1 MQFSAIEHRSTDN
14 FCYPLNENE
23 LMIGIKTGSDIQR
36 VFIIYGD
43 PFDGSVTSDGWAWE
57 GKRLEIT
64 RKKDLPYHTWWQVTV
79 SLPYGRC
86 KYCFELHGQDEGD
99 VRYCLENGFYTAD
112 ELVTLRRITGNFP
125 GFEFPWLDGAEC
137 VRVPDWVPHTVWYQ
151 IFPDR
156 FCRDTASQKPN
167 ALPWPA
173 AEDAVTNNE
182 HYGGTLRG
190 ITEKLGYLADL
201 NITGL
206 YLNPVNASPSVHKY
220 DTSDYLNIDPAFGS
234 ADDLHTLVKEAHAR
248 GIKVMLDGVF
258 NHCGWDFAL
267 WQDVVRNGKASPYF
281 DWFIV
286 QEWPFETVAE
296 PECEIAEEPEAG
308 EKNGAVK
315 PSVSAAG
322 RSRPSGT
329 NGKSGRYSVFAYVDT
344 IPKLNTNN
352 PAVVDYLLN
361 VCETWVRSYDIDG
374 LRLDVANE
382 LSHTFCRQLYRR
394 MRSLKKDFYLLGEIW
409 RSALPW
415 LRGGELDSVMNYP
428 LALCFWKFF
437 YDKTLPALTLE
448 QDINAVFTAY
458 PEPVTVGLF
467 NLLDSHDTP
476 RLFTRNGGDV
486 SAVWQQ
492 YALLLSLPGS
502 PCIYYGSEV
511 LLAGGNDPDC
521 RRCMPWQAIE
531 AGEYAEPMSMMRQ
544 LIALR
549 HTHPAMTASGYSYLH
564 DVPLAESEPNRIIHL
579 QKYTETVEPA
589 ETTETVE
596 TAEVPITRSIDLILN
611 CGTAPVS
618 IAQIIDEKARVYLSL
633 RCRDKTVQP
642 GGFIFFE
649 HLINR

>member
-23 LMIGIKTGSDIQR
+23 LMISLKTGSDIRR
-36 VFIIYGD
+36 VFIVYGD
-43 PFDGSVTSDGWAWE
+43 PFDGSVTPDGWAWE
-57 GKRLEIT
+57 GKRQEIT

-79 SLPYGRC
+79 MLLYGRC

-137 VRVPDWVPHTVWYQ
+137 VRVPDWVPRTVWYQ

-156 FCRDTASQKPN
+156 FCRDTSSQKPN
-167 ALPWPA
+167 ALSWPA

-206 YLNPVNASPSVHKY
+206 YLNPVNVSPSVHKY

-234 ADDLHTLVKEAHAR
+234 ADDLHTLVKEAHVR

-286 QEWPFETVAE
+286 QKWPFETVAE
-296 PECEIAEEPEAG
+296 PECE
-308 EKNGAVK
+308 
-315 PSVSAAG
+315 AAAS

-344 IPKLNTNN
+344 MPKLNTNN

-437 YDKTLPALTLE
+437 YDKTLPALTFE
-448 QDINAVFTAY
+448 REINAVFTAY

-511 LLAGGNDPDC
+511 LLAGENDPDC

-579 QKYTETVEPA
+579 QKYAEMVEPA

-596 TAEVPITRSIDLILN
+596 TVGVSITRSIDLILN

-618 IAQIIDEKARVYLSL
+618 IAQIIDEKTQVFVSL
-633 RCRDKTVQP
+633 RCRKKTVQP

>member
-23 LMIGIKTGSDIQR
+23 LMISLKTGSDIRR
-36 VFIIYGD
+36 VFIVYGD
-43 PFDGSVTSDGWAWE
+43 PFDGSVTPDGWAWE
-57 GKRLEIT
+57 GKRQEIT

-79 SLPYGRC
+79 MLLYGRC

-206 YLNPVNASPSVHKY
+206 YLNPVNVSPSVHKY

-296 PECEIAEEPEAG
+296 PECE
-308 EKNGAVK
+308 N
-315 PSVSAAG
+315 AAS

-344 IPKLNTNN
+344 MPKLNTNN

-437 YDKTLPALTLE
+437 CDKTLSALTFE
-448 QDINAVFTAY
+448 REINAVFTAY

-476 RLFTRNGGDV
+476 RLFTRNDGDV

-596 TAEVPITRSIDLILN
+596 TAGVSSTRSIDLILN

>member
-23 LMIGIKTGSDIQR
+23 LMIGLKTGSDIRR
-36 VFIIYGD
+36 VFIVYGD
-43 PFDGSVTSDGWAWE
+43 PFDGSVTPEGWAWE
-57 GKRLEIT
+57 GKRQEIT

-79 SLPYGRC
+79 TLPYGRC

-206 YLNPVNASPSVHKY
+206 YLNPINVSPSVHKY
-220 DTSDYLNIDPAFGS
+220 DTSDYLNIDPAFGT
-234 ADDLHTLVKEAHAR
+234 AEDLCMLVKEAHAR

-286 QEWPFETVAE
+286 QEWPFETAVE
-296 PECEIAEEPEAG
+296 PECE
-308 EKNGAVK
+308 N
-315 PSVSAAG
+315 AAS

-344 IPKLNTNN
+344 MPKLNTNN

-382 LSHTFCRQLYRR
+382 LSHIFCRQLYRR

-564 DVPLAESEPNRIIHL
+564 DVPLTESEPNRIIHL
-579 QKYTETVEPA
+579 QKYAEMVEPA

-596 TAEVPITRSIDLILN
+596 SAEMPITRSIDLILN

>member
-23 LMIGIKTGSDIQR
+23 LMISLKTGSDIRR
-36 VFIIYGD
+36 VFIVYGD
-43 PFDGSVTSDGWAWE
+43 PFDGSVTPDGWAWE
-57 GKRLEIT
+57 GKRQEIT

-79 SLPYGRC
+79 MLLYGRC

-206 YLNPVNASPSVHKY
+206 YLNPVNVSPSVHKY

-296 PECEIAEEPEAG
+296 PECE
-308 EKNGAVK
+308 N
-315 PSVSAAG
+315 AAS

-344 IPKLNTNN
+344 MPKLNTNN

-437 YDKTLPALTLE
+437 CDKTLSALTFE
-448 QDINAVFTAY
+448 REINAVFTAY

-476 RLFTRNGGDV
+476 RLFTRNDGDV

-633 RCRDKTVQP
+633 RCREKTIQP

>member
-137 VRVPDWVPHTVWYQ
+137 VRVPDWVPRTVWYQ

-286 QEWPFETVAE
+286 QEWPFETAVE
-296 PECEIAEEPEAG
+296 PERE
-308 EKNGAVK
+308 N
-315 PSVSAAG
+315 AAS

-344 IPKLNTNN
+344 MPKLNTNN

-437 YDKTLPALTLE
+437 CDKTLSALTFE
-448 QDINAVFTAY
+448 REINAVFTAY

-476 RLFTRNGGDV
+476 RLFTRNDGDV

-633 RCRDKTVQP
+633 RCREKTIQP

>member
-23 LMIGIKTGSDIQR
+23 LMIGIKTGSDIRR
-36 VFIIYGD
+36 VFIVYGD
-43 PFDGSVTSDGWAWE
+43 PFDGSVTPDGWAWE
-57 GKRLEIT
+57 GKRQEIT

-79 SLPYGRC
+79 TLPYGRC

-137 VRVPDWVPHTVWYQ
+137 VRVPDWVPRTVWYQ

-286 QEWPFETVAE
+286 KEWPFETVAE
-296 PECEIAEEPEAG
+296 PECE
-308 EKNGAVK
+308 
-315 PSVSAAG
+315 AAAS
-322 RSRPSGT
+322 RNRPSGT
-329 NGKSGRYSVFAYVDT
+329 NGESGRYSVFAYVDT
-344 IPKLNTNN
+344 MPKLNTNN

-437 YDKTLPALTLE
+437 YDKTLPAHFLE
-448 QDINAVFTAY
+448 RDINAVFTAY

-476 RLFTRNGGDV
+476 RLFTRNDGDV

-596 TAEVPITRSIDLILN
+596 TAGVSSTRSIDLILN

-618 IAQIIDEKARVYLSL
+618 IVQIIDEKARVYLSL

-649 HLINR
+649 HG

>member
-23 LMIGIKTGSDIQR
+23 LMIGIKTGSDIRR
-36 VFIIYGD
+36 VFIVYGD
-43 PFDGSVTSDGWAWE
+43 PFDGSVTPDGWAWE
-57 GKRLEIT
+57 GKRQEIT

-79 SLPYGRC
+79 TLPYGRC

-112 ELVTLRRITGNFP
+112 ELAALRRVTGNFP

-137 VRVPDWVPHTVWYQ
+137 VRVPDWVPRTVWYQ

-286 QEWPFETVAE
+286 QEWPFETAVE
-296 PECEIAEEPEAG
+296 PECENTA
-308 EKNGAVK
+308 
-315 PSVSAAG
+315 S

-344 IPKLNTNN
+344 MPKLNTNN
-352 PAVVDYLLN
+352 PAVADYLLN

-382 LSHTFCRQLYRR
+382 LSHIFCRQLYRR

-476 RLFTRNGGDV
+476 RLFTRNDGDV

-596 TAEVPITRSIDLILN
+596 TAGVSSTRSIDLILN

-649 HLINR
+649 HG

>member
-23 LMIGIKTGSDIQR
+23 LMIGIKTGSDIRR
-36 VFIIYGD
+36 VFIVYGD
-43 PFDGSVTSDGWAWE
+43 PFDGSVTPDGWAWE
-57 GKRLEIT
+57 GKRQEIT

-79 SLPYGRC
+79 TLPYGRC

-137 VRVPDWVPHTVWYQ
+137 VRVPDWVPRTVWYQ

-286 QEWPFETVAE
+286 KEWPFETVAE
-296 PECEIAEEPEAG
+296 PECE
-308 EKNGAVK
+308 
-315 PSVSAAG
+315 AAAS
-322 RSRPSGT
+322 RNRPSGT
-329 NGKSGRYSVFAYVDT
+329 NGKSGRYSTFAYVDVM
-344 IPKLNTNN
+344 PKLNTNN
-352 PAVVDYLLN
+352 PTVVDYLLN

-374 LRLDVANE
+374 IRLDVANE

-437 YDKTLPALTLE
+437 CDKTLPALTLE
-448 QDINAVFTAY
+448 REINAVFTAY

-476 RLFTRNGGDV
+476 RLFTRNDSDV

-579 QKYTETVEPA
+579 QKYAEMVEPA

-618 IAQIIDEKARVYLSL
+618 IAQIIDEKTQVFISL

-649 HLINR
+649 HG

>member
-23 LMIGIKTGSDIQR
+23 LMISLKTGSDIRR
-36 VFIIYGD
+36 VFIVYGD
-43 PFDGSVTSDGWAWE
+43 PFDGSVTPDGWAWE
-57 GKRLEIT
+57 GKRQEIT

-79 SLPYGRC
+79 TLPYGRC

-296 PECEIAEEPEAG
+296 PECE
-308 EKNGAVK
+308 
-315 PSVSAAG
+315 AAAS

-329 NGKSGRYSVFAYVDT
+329 NGKSGRYSTFAYVDT
-344 IPKLNTNN
+344 MPKLNTNN

-437 YDKTLPALTLE
+437 CDKTLPALTLE
-448 QDINAVFTAY
+448 REINAVFTAY

-476 RLFTRNGGDV
+476 RLFTRNDGDV

-531 AGEYAEPMSMMRQ
+531 AGEYAEPVSMMRQ

-618 IAQIIDEKARVYLSL
+618 IAQIIDEKTQVFVSL
-633 RCRDKTVQP
+633 RCRAKTVQP

>member
-23 LMIGIKTGSDIQR
+23 LMIGIKTGSDIRR
-36 VFIIYGD
+36 VFIVYGD
-43 PFDGSVTSDGWAWE
+43 PFDGSVTPDGWAWE

-206 YLNPVNASPSVHKY
+206 YLNPINVSPSVHKY
-220 DTSDYLNIDPAFGS
+220 DTSDYLNIDPAFGT
-234 ADDLHTLVKEAHAR
+234 AEDLCMLVKEAHAR

-286 QEWPFETVAE
+286 KEWPFETVAE
-296 PECEIAEEPEAG
+296 PESETA
-308 EKNGAVK
+308 
-315 PSVSAAG
+315 S
-322 RSRPSGT
+322 SRNFPSGT
-329 NGKSGRYSVFAYVDT
+329 NGKNGRYSTFAYVDVM
-344 IPKLNTNN
+344 PKLNTNN

-409 RSALPW
+409 RSALSW

-437 YDKTLPALTLE
+437 CDKTLPALTLE
-448 QDINAVFTAY
+448 REINAVFTAY

-467 NLLDSHDTP
+467 NLLDSHDTL

-531 AGEYAEPMSMMRQ
+531 AGEYTEPVSMMRQ

-564 DVPLAESEPNRIIHL
+564 DVPLTESEPNRIIHL
-579 QKYTETVEPA
+579 QKYAEMVEPA

-596 TAEVPITRSIDLILN
+596 TEEVLITRSIDLILN

-618 IAQIIDEKARVYLSL
+618 IAQIIDERTQVFVSL

>member
-23 LMIGIKTGSDIQR
+23 LMIGIKTGSDIRR

-43 PFDGSVTSDGWAWE
+43 PFDGSVTPDGWAWE
-57 GKRLEIT
+57 GKRQEIT

-151 IFPDR
+151 VFPDR

-286 QEWPFETVAE
+286 QEWPFETAVE
-296 PECEIAEEPEAG
+296 PERE
-308 EKNGAVK
+308 N
-315 PSVSAAG
+315 AAS

-344 IPKLNTNN
+344 MPKLNTNN

-476 RLFTRNGGDV
+476 RLFTRNGGDAF
-486 SAVWQQ
+486 AVWQQ

-511 LLAGGNDPDC
+511 LLAGGHDPDC

-596 TAEVPITRSIDLILN
+596 TAGVSSTRSIDLILN

>member
-1 MQFSAIEHRSTDN
+1 
-14 FCYPLNENE
+14 
-23 LMIGIKTGSDIQR
+23 MIGIKTGSDIRR
-36 VFIIYGD
+36 VFIVYGD
-43 PFDGSVTSDGWAWE
+43 PFDGSVTPDGWAWE
-57 GKRLEIT
+57 GKRQEIT
-64 RKKDLPYHTWWQVTV
+64 RKKDLPYHTWWQATV
-79 SLPYGRC
+79 MLPYGRC

-137 VRVPDWVPHTVWYQ
+137 VRVPDWVPRTVWYQ

-156 FCRDTASQKPN
+156 FCRDTSSQKPN
-167 ALPWPA
+167 DLPWPA
-173 AEDAVTNNE
+173 AKDVVTNNE

-267 WQDVVRNGKASPYF
+267 WQDVVRNGKVSPYF

-286 QEWPFETVAE
+286 QEWPFETVVE
-296 PECEIAEEPEAG
+296 PECE
-308 EKNGAVK
+308 AVA
-315 PSVSAAG
+315 S

-329 NGKSGRYSVFAYVDT
+329 NGKSGKYSTFAYVDT
-344 IPKLNTNN
+344 MPKLNTNN

-448 QDINAVFTAY
+448 REINAVFTAY

-476 RLFTRNGGDV
+476 RLFTRNGGDAF
-486 SAVWQQ
+486 AVWQQ

-579 QKYTETVEPA
+579 QKYAETVEPA

>member
-1 MQFSAIEHRSTDN
+1 
-14 FCYPLNENE
+14 
-23 LMIGIKTGSDIQR
+23 MISLKTGSDIRR
-36 VFIIYGD
+36 VFIVYGD
-43 PFDGSVTSDGWAWE
+43 PFDGSVTPDGWAWE
-57 GKRLEIT
+57 GKRQEIT

-79 SLPYGRC
+79 MLLYGRC

-137 VRVPDWVPHTVWYQ
+137 VRVPDWVPRTVWYQ

-156 FCRDTASQKPN
+156 FCRDTSSQKPN
-167 ALPWPA
+167 ALSWPA

-206 YLNPVNASPSVHKY
+206 YLNPVNVSPSVHKY

-234 ADDLHTLVKEAHAR
+234 ADDLHTLVKEAHVR

-286 QEWPFETVAE
+286 QKWPFETVAE
-296 PECEIAEEPEAG
+296 PECE
-308 EKNGAVK
+308 
-315 PSVSAAG
+315 AAAS

-344 IPKLNTNN
+344 MPKLNTNN

-437 YDKTLPALTLE
+437 YDKTLPALTFE
-448 QDINAVFTAY
+448 REINAVFTAY

-511 LLAGGNDPDC
+511 LLAGENDPDC

-579 QKYTETVEPA
+579 QKYAEMVEPA

-596 TAEVPITRSIDLILN
+596 TVGVSITRSIDLILN

-618 IAQIIDEKARVYLSL
+618 IAQIIDEKTQVFVSL
-633 RCRDKTVQP
+633 RYRDKTVQP

>member
-23 LMIGIKTGSDIQR
+23 LMIGLKTGSDIRR
-36 VFIIYGD
+36 VFIVYGD
-43 PFDGSVTSDGWAWE
+43 PFDGSVTPDGWAWE
-57 GKRLEIT
+57 GKRQEIT
-64 RKKDLPYHTWWQVTV
+64 RNKDLPYHTWWQVTV

-86 KYCFELHGQDEGD
+86 KYCFELHGQDESD

-137 VRVPDWVPHTVWYQ
+137 VRVPDWVPRTVWYQ

-190 ITEKLGYLADL
+190 IIEKLDYLADL

-286 QEWPFETVAE
+286 KEWPFETVAE
-296 PECEIAEEPEAG
+296 PECETA
-308 EKNGAVK
+308 
-315 PSVSAAG
+315 S
-322 RSRPSGT
+322 SRNFPSGT
-329 NGKSGRYSVFAYVDT
+329 NGKNGRYSTFAYVDVM
-344 IPKLNTNN
+344 PKLNTNN

-374 LRLDVANE
+374 IRLDVANE

-437 YDKTLPALTLE
+437 CDKTLPALTLE
-448 QDINAVFTAY
+448 REINAVFTAY

-467 NLLDSHDTP
+467 NLLDSHDTS

-579 QKYTETVEPA
+579 QKYAETVEPA

-618 IAQIIDEKARVYLSL
+618 IAQIIDEKTQVFVSL

>member
-43 PFDGSVTSDGWAWE
+43 PFDGSVTPDGWAWE
-57 GKRLEIT
+57 GKRQEII

-99 VRYCLENGFYTAD
+99 VRYCLENGFYTAE

-137 VRVPDWVPHTVWYQ
+137 VRVPDWVPRTVWYQ

-167 ALPWPA
+167 ALSWPA

-248 GIKVMLDGVF
+248 GMKVMLDGVF

-286 QEWPFETVAE
+286 KEWPFETVAE
-296 PECEIAEEPEAG
+296 PECET
-308 EKNGAVK
+308 
-315 PSVSAAG
+315 AAS

-344 IPKLNTNN
+344 MPKLNTNN

-374 LRLDVANE
+374 IRLDVANE

-448 QDINAVFTAY
+448 REINAVFTAY

-564 DVPLAESEPNRIIHL
+564 DVPLTESEPNRIIHL
-579 QKYTETVEPA
+579 QKYAEMVEPA

-596 TAEVPITRSIDLILN
+596 SVEMPITRSIDLILN

>member
-23 LMIGIKTGSDIQR
+23 LMIGIKTGSDIRR
-36 VFIIYGD
+36 VFIVYGD
-43 PFDGSVTSDGWAWE
+43 PFDGSVTPDGWAWE
-57 GKRLEIT
+57 GKRQEIT

-79 SLPYGRC
+79 TLPYGRC

-112 ELVTLRRITGNFP
+112 ELAALRRVTGNFP

-137 VRVPDWVPHTVWYQ
+137 VRVPDWVPRTVWYQ

-190 ITEKLGYLADL
+190 IIEKLGYLADL

-206 YLNPVNASPSVHKY
+206 YLNPVNVSPSVHKY

-286 QEWPFETVAE
+286 KEWPFETVAE
-296 PECEIAEEPEAG
+296 PECE
-308 EKNGAVK
+308 
-315 PSVSAAG
+315 AAA
-322 RSRPSGT
+322 SRPSGT

-344 IPKLNTNN
+344 MPKLNTNN

-374 LRLDVANE
+374 IRLDVANE

-437 YDKTLPALTLE
+437 CDKTLPALTLE
-448 QDINAVFTAY
+448 REINAVFTAY

-476 RLFTRNGGDV
+476 RLFTRNGGDAF
-486 SAVWQQ
+486 AVWQQ

-579 QKYTETVEPA
+579 QKYTEMVETA
-589 ETTETVE
+589 ETPETVE
-596 TAEVPITRSIDLILN
+596 TAGVSSTRSIDLILN

-618 IAQIIDEKARVYLSL
+618 IAQIIDEKTQVFVSL
-633 RCRDKTVQP
+633 RCREKTVQP

-649 HLINR
+649 HG

>member
-1 MQFSAIEHRSTDN
+1 
-14 FCYPLNENE
+14 
-23 LMIGIKTGSDIQR
+23 MIGIKTGSDIRR
-36 VFIIYGD
+36 VFIVYGD
-43 PFDGSVTSDGWAWE
+43 PFDGSVTPEGWAWE
-57 GKRLEIT
+57 GKRQEIT

-79 SLPYGRC
+79 TLPYGRC
-86 KYCFELHGQDEGD
+86 KYCFELHGQDESD

-137 VRVPDWVPHTVWYQ
+137 VRVPDWVPRTVWYQ

-167 ALPWPA
+167 ALPWPT

-220 DTSDYLNIDPAFGS
+220 DTSDYLKIDPAFGT
-234 ADDLHTLVKEAHAR
+234 AEDLCILVKEAHAR
-248 GIKVMLDGVF
+248 GMKVMLDGVF
-258 NHCGWDFAL
+258 NHCGWGFAL
-267 WQDVVRNGKASPYF
+267 WQDVVRNGKTSPYF

-296 PECEIAEEPEAG
+296 PECE
-308 EKNGAVK
+308 N
-315 PSVSAAG
+315 AAS

-329 NGKSGRYSVFAYVDT
+329 NGKNGRYSTFAYVDT
-344 IPKLNTNN
+344 MPKLNTNN

-437 YDKTLPALTLE
+437 YDKTLPAMTFE

-476 RLFTRNGGDV
+476 RLFTRNDGDV

-564 DVPLAESEPNRIIHL
+564 DVPLTESEPNRIIHL
-579 QKYTETVEPA
+579 QKYAEMVEPA

-596 TAEVPITRSIDLILN
+596 STGVPITRSIDLILN

>member
-23 LMIGIKTGSDIQR
+23 LMISLKTGSDIRR

-43 PFDGSVTSDGWAWE
+43 PFDGSVTPDGWAWE
-57 GKRLEIT
+57 GKRQEIT
-64 RKKDLPYHTWWQVTV
+64 RKKDLPYHTWWQATV
-79 SLPYGRC
+79 MLPYGRC

-125 GFEFPWLDGAEC
+125 GFEFPWLDGVEC

-286 QEWPFETVAE
+286 QEWPFETAVE
-296 PECEIAEEPEAG
+296 PERE
-308 EKNGAVK
+308 N
-315 PSVSAAG
+315 AAS

-344 IPKLNTNN
+344 MPKLNTNN

-437 YDKTLPALTLE
+437 CDKTLSALTFE
-448 QDINAVFTAY
+448 REINAVFTAY

-596 TAEVPITRSIDLILN
+596 TAGVSSTRSIDLILN

>member
-23 LMIGIKTGSDIQR
+23 LMIGIKTGSDIRR
-36 VFIIYGD
+36 VFIVYGD
-43 PFDGSVTSDGWAWE
+43 PFDGSVTPDGWAWE
-57 GKRLEIT
+57 GKRQEIT

-79 SLPYGRC
+79 TLPYGRC

-99 VRYCLENGFYTAD
+99 VRYCLENGFYAAD

-137 VRVPDWVPHTVWYQ
+137 VRVPDWVPRTVWYQ

-206 YLNPVNASPSVHKY
+206 YLNPVNVSPSVHKY

-286 QEWPFETVAE
+286 QEWPFETVSE
-296 PECEIAEEPEAG
+296 PECE
-308 EKNGAVK
+308 
-315 PSVSAAG
+315 AAAS

-329 NGKSGRYSVFAYVDT
+329 NGKSGRYSVFAYVDVM
-344 IPKLNTNN
+344 PKLNTNN

-531 AGEYAEPMSMMRQ
+531 AGEYTEPVSMMRQ

-564 DVPLAESEPNRIIHL
+564 DVPLTESESNRIIHL
-579 QKYTETVEPA
+579 QKYAEMVEPA

-596 TAEVPITRSIDLILN
+596 STGVPITRSIDLILN

>member
-23 LMIGIKTGSDIQR
+23 LMIGIKTGSDIRR

-43 PFDGSVTSDGWAWE
+43 PFDGSVTPEGWAWE
-57 GKRLEIT
+57 GKRQEIT

-79 SLPYGRC
+79 LLPYGRC

-112 ELVTLRRITGNFP
+112 ELVTLRRVTGNFP

-137 VRVPDWVPHTVWYQ
+137 VRIPDWVPRTVWYQ

-286 QEWPFETVAE
+286 QEWPFETAVE
-296 PECEIAEEPEAG
+296 PERE
-308 EKNGAVK
+308 N
-315 PSVSAAG
+315 AAS

-329 NGKSGRYSVFAYVDT
+329 NGKSGRYSVFAYVDMM
-344 IPKLNTNN
+344 PKLNTNN

-374 LRLDVANE
+374 IRLDVANE

-437 YDKTLPALTLE
+437 CDKTLSALTFE
-448 QDINAVFTAY
+448 REINAVFTAY

-476 RLFTRNGGDV
+476 RLFTRNDGDV

-564 DVPLAESEPNRIIHL
+564 DIPLAESEPNRIIHL

-596 TAEVPITRSIDLILN
+596 TAGVSSTRSIDLILN

-618 IAQIIDEKARVYLSL
+618 IAQIIDEKTQVFVSL
-633 RCRDKTVQP
+633 RCRENTVQP

>member
-23 LMIGIKTGSDIQR
+23 LMIGIKTGSDISR
-36 VFIIYGD
+36 MFIIYGD
-43 PFDGSVTSDGWAWE
+43 PFDGSVTPAGWAWE
-57 GKRLEIT
+57 GKRQEIT
-64 RKKDLPYHTWWQVTV
+64 RKKELPYHTWWQVTV
-79 SLPYGRC
+79 MLPYGRC

-190 ITEKLGYLADL
+190 IIEKLGYLADL

-206 YLNPVNASPSVHKY
+206 YLNPVNVSPSVHKY

-286 QEWPFETVAE
+286 KEWPFETVAE
-296 PECEIAEEPEAG
+296 PECE
-308 EKNGAVK
+308 
-315 PSVSAAG
+315 AAA
-322 RSRPSGT
+322 SRPSGT

-344 IPKLNTNN
+344 MPKLNTNN

-394 MRSLKKDFYLLGEIW
+394 MRSLKKGFYLLGEIW

-531 AGEYAEPMSMMRQ
+531 AGEYVEPMSMMRQ

-579 QKYTETVEPA
+579 QKYAETVEPA

-596 TAEVPITRSIDLILN
+596 TAEVSITRSIDLILN
-611 CGTAPVS
+611 CGTASVS
-618 IAQIIDEKARVYLSL
+618 IAQIIDEKTQVFVSL
-633 RCRDKTVQP
+633 RCREKTVQP

>member
-344 IPKLNTNN
+344 MPKLNTNN

-415 LRGGELDSVMNYP
+415 LRGGEWDSVMNYP

-649 HLINR
+649 HG

>member
-1 MQFSAIEHRSTDN
+1 MQFSAIEHRSMDN

-23 LMIGIKTGSDIQR
+23 LMIGIKTGSDIRR
-36 VFIIYGD
+36 VFIVYGD
-43 PFDGSVTSDGWAWE
+43 PFDGSVTPDGWAWE
-57 GKRLEIT
+57 GKRQEIT

-79 SLPYGRC
+79 TLPYGRC

-125 GFEFPWLDGAEC
+125 GFEFPWLDGADC
-137 VRVPDWVPHTVWYQ
+137 LRAPDWVPRTVWYQ

-234 ADDLHTLVKEAHAR
+234 ADDLHMLVKEAHAR

-286 QEWPFETVAE
+286 QEWPFETAVE
-296 PECEIAEEPEAG
+296 PERE
-308 EKNGAVK
+308 N
-315 PSVSAAG
+315 AAS

-344 IPKLNTNN
+344 MPKLNTNN

-437 YDKTLPALTLE
+437 CDKTLSALTFE
-448 QDINAVFTAY
+448 REINAVFTAY

-476 RLFTRNGGDV
+476 RLFTRNDGDV

-579 QKYTETVEPA
+579 QKYAEMVEPA

-596 TAEVPITRSIDLILN
+596 SAEMPITRSIDLILN

>member
-23 LMIGIKTGSDIQR
+23 LMISLKTGSDIRR

-43 PFDGSVTSDGWAWE
+43 PFDGSVTPDGWAWE
-57 GKRLEIT
+57 GKRQEIT

-79 SLPYGRC
+79 TLPYGRC
-86 KYCFELHGQDEGD
+86 KYCFELHGQDESD

-137 VRVPDWVPHTVWYQ
+137 VRVPDWVPRTVWYQ

-182 HYGGTLRG
+182 HYGGTIRG

-220 DTSDYLNIDPAFGS
+220 DTSDYLNIDPAFGT
-234 ADDLHTLVKEAHAR
+234 AEDLCMLVKEAHAR

-296 PECEIAEEPEAG
+296 PECE
-308 EKNGAVK
+308 
-315 PSVSAAG
+315 AAA
-322 RSRPSGT
+322 SRPSGT

-344 IPKLNTNN
+344 MPKLNTNN

-531 AGEYAEPMSMMRQ
+531 AGEYTEPVSMMRQ

-564 DVPLAESEPNRIIHL
+564 DVPLTESEPNRIIHL
-579 QKYTETVEPA
+579 QKYAETVEPA

-596 TAEVPITRSIDLILN
+596 STGVPITWSIDLILN

-649 HLINR
+649 HG

>member
-23 LMIGIKTGSDIQR
+23 LMIGIKTGSDIRR
-36 VFIIYGD
+36 VFIVYGD
-43 PFDGSVTSDGWAWE
+43 PFDGSVTPDGWAWE
-57 GKRLEIT
+57 GKRQEIT

-79 SLPYGRC
+79 TLPYGRC

-137 VRVPDWVPHTVWYQ
+137 VRVPDWVPRTVWYQ

-248 GIKVMLDGVF
+248 GMKVMLDGVF

-286 QEWPFETVAE
+286 KEWPFETVAE
-296 PECEIAEEPEAG
+296 PECE
-308 EKNGAVK
+308 
-315 PSVSAAG
+315 AAAS
-322 RSRPSGT
+322 RNRPSGT
-329 NGKSGRYSVFAYVDT
+329 NGESGRYSVFAYVDT
-344 IPKLNTNN
+344 MPKLNTNN

-394 MRSLKKDFYLLGEIW
+394 MRSLKNDFYLLGEIW

-415 LRGGELDSVMNYP
+415 LRGGELDSAMNYP

-437 YDKTLPALTLE
+437 CDKTLPALTLE
-448 QDINAVFTAY
+448 REINAVFTAY

-476 RLFTRNGGDV
+476 RLFTRNGGDAF
-486 SAVWQQ
+486 AVWQQ

-511 LLAGGNDPDC
+511 LLAGENDPDC

-531 AGEYAEPMSMMRQ
+531 AGEYTEPMSMMRQ

-579 QKYTETVEPA
+579 QKYAETVEPA

-596 TAEVPITRSIDLILN
+596 TAEVSITRSIDLILN

-618 IAQIIDEKARVYLSL
+618 IAQIIDEKTQVFVSL
-633 RCRDKTVQP
+633 RCREKTVQP

-649 HLINR
+649 HG

>member
-23 LMIGIKTGSDIQR
+23 LMLGIKTGSDIRR

-43 PFDGSVTSDGWAWE
+43 PFDGSVTPDGWAWK
-57 GKRLEIT
+57 GKRQEIT
-64 RKKDLPYHTWWQVTV
+64 RKKALPYHTWWQVTV
-79 SLPYGRC
+79 RLPYGRC
-86 KYCFELHGQDEGD
+86 KYCFELHGQDEND
-99 VRYCLENGFYTAD
+99 VQYYLEDGFYTA
-112 ELVTLRRITGNFP
+112 ESIVALRRITGHFP

-137 VRVPDWVPHTVWYQ
+137 VRVPDWVRRTVWYQ

-190 ITEKLGYLADL
+190 IIEKLDYLADL

-220 DTSDYLNIDPAFGS
+220 DTSDYLYIDPAFGT
-234 ADDLHTLVKEAHAR
+234 AEDLCTLVKEAHAR
-248 GIKVMLDGVF
+248 GIRVMLDGVF

-267 WQDVVRNGKASPYF
+267 WQDVVRNGTSSPYF

-286 QEWPFETVAE
+286 KEWPFETVAE
-296 PECEIAEEPEAG
+296 PECE
-308 EKNGAVK
+308 N
-315 PSVSAAG
+315 AA
-322 RSRPSGT
+322 RRNVPSGT
-329 NGKSGRYSVFAYVDT
+329 NGKNGRYSTFAYVDT
-344 IPKLNTNN
+344 MPKLNTNN

-437 YDKTLPALTLE
+437 YDKTLPALTFE
-448 QDINAVFTAY
+448 QDINDVFTAY

-521 RRCMPWQAIE
+521 RRCMPWQALE
-531 AGEYAEPMSMMRQ
+531 AGAYSESIAMMRQ

-549 HTHPAMTASGYSYLH
+549 STHPAMTSSDYSYLH
-564 DVPLAESEPNRIIHL
+564 DVPRAECEPNRIIHL
-579 QKYTETVEPA
+579 QKYAKMVEPE

-618 IAQIIDEKARVYLSL
+618 IAQILDEKTQVFVSL
-633 RCRDKTVQP
+633 RCGEKTILP

>member
-23 LMIGIKTGSDIQR
+23 LMISLKTGSDIRR
-36 VFIIYGD
+36 VFIVYGD
-43 PFDGSVTSDGWAWE
+43 PFDGSVTPDGWAWE
-57 GKRLEIT
+57 GKRQEIT
-64 RKKDLPYHTWWQVTV
+64 RKKDLPYHAWWQVTV
-79 SLPYGRC
+79 MLPYGRC

-137 VRVPDWVPHTVWYQ
+137 VRVPDWVPRTVWYQ

-156 FCRDTASQKPN
+156 FCRDTSSQKPN
-167 ALPWPA
+167 ALSWPA

-206 YLNPVNASPSVHKY
+206 YLNPVNVSPSVHKY
-220 DTSDYLNIDPAFGS
+220 DTSDYLNIDPAFGT
-234 ADDLHTLVKEAHAR
+234 AEDLCMLVKEAHAR

-286 QEWPFETVAE
+286 QEWPFETVVE
-296 PECEIAEEPEAG
+296 PERE
-308 EKNGAVK
+308 N
-315 PSVSAAG
+315 AAS

-344 IPKLNTNN
+344 MPKLNTNN

-437 YDKTLPALTLE
+437 CDKTLSALTFE
-448 QDINAVFTAY
+448 REINAVFTAY

-476 RLFTRNGGDV
+476 RLFTRNDGDV

-579 QKYTETVEPA
+579 QKYAEMVEPA

-596 TAEVPITRSIDLILN
+596 SAEMPITRSIDLILN

>member
-23 LMIGIKTGSDIQR
+23 LMIGIKTGSDIRR
-36 VFIIYGD
+36 VFIVYGD
-43 PFDGSVTSDGWAWE
+43 PFDGSVTPDGWAWE
-57 GKRLEIT
+57 GKRQEIT

-79 SLPYGRC
+79 MLPYGRC

-167 ALPWPA
+167 ALSWPA

-206 YLNPVNASPSVHKY
+206 YLNPINVSPSVHKY
-220 DTSDYLNIDPAFGS
+220 DTSDYLNIDPAFGT
-234 ADDLHTLVKEAHAR
+234 AEDLCILVKEAHAR

-296 PECEIAEEPEAG
+296 PECE
-308 EKNGAVK
+308 
-315 PSVSAAG
+315 AAA
-322 RSRPSGT
+322 SRPSGT

-344 IPKLNTNN
+344 MPKLNTNN

-437 YDKTLPALTLE
+437 YDKTLPALTFE
-448 QDINAVFTAY
+448 REINAVFTAY

-476 RLFTRNGGDV
+476 RLFTRNGGDAF
-486 SAVWQQ
+486 AVWQQ

-579 QKYTETVEPA
+579 QKYAETVEPA

-618 IAQIIDEKARVYLSL
+618 IAQIIDEKTQVFVSL

>member
-296 PECEIAEEPEAG
+296 PECE
-308 EKNGAVK
+308 
-315 PSVSAAG
+315 AAAS

-329 NGKSGRYSVFAYVDT
+329 NGKSGRYSTFAYVDT
-344 IPKLNTNN
+344 MPKLNTNN

-476 RLFTRNGGDV
+476 RLFTRNDGDV

-549 HTHPAMTASGYSYLH
+549 RTHPAMTASGYSYLH

-579 QKYTETVEPA
+579 QKYAETVEPA

-611 CGTAPVS
+611 CGTDPVS

>member
-23 LMIGIKTGSDIQR
+23 LMIGIKTGSDIRR
-36 VFIIYGD
+36 VFIVYGD
-43 PFDGSVTSDGWAWE
+43 PFDGSVTPAGWAWE
-57 GKRLEIT
+57 GKRQEIT

-79 SLPYGRC
+79 TLPYGRC

-137 VRVPDWVPHTVWYQ
+137 VRVPDWVPRTVWYQ

-156 FCRDTASQKPN
+156 FCRDIASQKPN

-190 ITEKLGYLADL
+190 IIEKLGYLADL

-206 YLNPVNASPSVHKY
+206 YLNPVNVSPSVHKY

-286 QEWPFETVAE
+286 KEWPFETVAE
-296 PECEIAEEPEAG
+296 PESETA
-308 EKNGAVK
+308 
-315 PSVSAAG
+315 S
-322 RSRPSGT
+322 SRNFPSGT
-329 NGKSGRYSVFAYVDT
+329 NGKNGRYSTFAYVDMM
-344 IPKLNTNN
+344 PKLNTNN
-352 PAVVDYLLN
+352 PAVIDYLLN

-374 LRLDVANE
+374 IRLDVANE

-437 YDKTLPALTLE
+437 CDKTLPAMTFE
-448 QDINAVFTAY
+448 REINAVFTAY

-564 DVPLAESEPNRIIHL
+564 DVPLAGSEPNRIIHL
-579 QKYTETVEPA
+579 QKYAETVEPA

-611 CGTAPVS
+611 CGTVPVS
-618 IAQIIDEKARVYLSL
+618 IAQIIDEKTQVFVSL
-633 RCRDKTVQP
+633 RCRDKTVLP

>member
-23 LMIGIKTGSDIQR
+23 LMIGIKTGSDIRR
-36 VFIIYGD
+36 VFIVYGD
-43 PFDGSVTSDGWAWE
+43 PFDGSVTPDGWAWE
-57 GKRLEIT
+57 GKRQEIT

-79 SLPYGRC
+79 TLPYGRC

-137 VRVPDWVPHTVWYQ
+137 VRVPDWVPRTVWYQ

-248 GIKVMLDGVF
+248 GMKVMLDGVF

-286 QEWPFETVAE
+286 KEWPFETVAE
-296 PECEIAEEPEAG
+296 PECE
-308 EKNGAVK
+308 
-315 PSVSAAG
+315 AAAS
-322 RSRPSGT
+322 RNRPSGT
-329 NGKSGRYSVFAYVDT
+329 NGESGRYSVFAYVDT
-344 IPKLNTNN
+344 MPKLNTNN

-437 YDKTLPALTLE
+437 CDKTLPALTLE
-448 QDINAVFTAY
+448 REINAVFTAY

-476 RLFTRNGGDV
+476 RLFTRNGGDAF
-486 SAVWQQ
+486 AVWQQ

-549 HTHPAMTASGYSYLH
+549 RTHPAMTASGYSYLH
-564 DVPLAESEPNRIIHL
+564 DVSLAESEPNRIIHL
-579 QKYTETVEPA
+579 QKYAETVESA

-618 IAQIIDEKARVYLSL
+618 IAQIIDEKTQVFISL
-633 RCRDKTVQP
+633 RCREKTVQP

-649 HLINR
+649 HG

>member
-23 LMIGIKTGSDIQR
+23 LMIGIKTGSDIRR
-36 VFIIYGD
+36 VFIVYGD
-43 PFDGSVTSDGWAWE
+43 PFDGSVTPEGWAWE
-57 GKRLEIT
+57 GKWQEIT

-79 SLPYGRC
+79 TLPYGRC

-206 YLNPVNASPSVHKY
+206 YLNPVNVSPSVHKY

-296 PECEIAEEPEAG
+296 PECE
-308 EKNGAVK
+308 N
-315 PSVSAAG
+315 AAS

-344 IPKLNTNN
+344 MPKLNTNN

-437 YDKTLPALTLE
+437 CDKTLSALTFE
-448 QDINAVFTAY
+448 REINAVFTAY

-476 RLFTRNGGDV
+476 RLFTRNDGDV

-579 QKYTETVEPA
+579 QKYAETVEPA

>member
-23 LMIGIKTGSDIQR
+23 LMIGIKTGSDIRR
-36 VFIIYGD
+36 VFIVYGD
-43 PFDGSVTSDGWAWE
+43 PFDGSVTPDGWAWE
-57 GKRLEIT
+57 GKRQEIT
-64 RKKDLPYHTWWQVTV
+64 RKKDLPYHTWWQATV
-79 SLPYGRC
+79 MLPYGRC

-137 VRVPDWVPHTVWYQ
+137 VRVPDWVPRTVWYQ

-156 FCRDTASQKPN
+156 FCRDTSSQKPN
-167 ALPWPA
+167 DLPWPA
-173 AEDAVTNNE
+173 AKDVVTNNE

-286 QEWPFETVAE
+286 QEWPFETAVE
-296 PECEIAEEPEAG
+296 PECE
-308 EKNGAVK
+308 N
-315 PSVSAAG
+315 AAS

-344 IPKLNTNN
+344 MPKLNTNN

-437 YDKTLPALTLE
+437 CDKTLSALTFE
-448 QDINAVFTAY
+448 REINAVFTAY

-476 RLFTRNGGDV
+476 RLFTRNDGDV

-511 LLAGGNDPDC
+511 LLAGRNDPDC

-596 TAEVPITRSIDLILN
+596 TAGVSSTRSIDLILN

-649 HLINR
+649 HG

>member
-23 LMIGIKTGSDIQR
+23 LMIGIKTGSDIRR
-36 VFIIYGD
+36 VFIVYGD
-43 PFDGSVTSDGWAWE
+43 PFDGSVTPDGWAWE
-57 GKRLEIT
+57 GKRQEIT
-64 RKKDLPYHTWWQVTV
+64 RKKDLPYHTWWQATV
-79 SLPYGRC
+79 MLPYGRC

-137 VRVPDWVPHTVWYQ
+137 VRVPDWVPRTVWYQ

-156 FCRDTASQKPN
+156 FCRDTSSQKPN
-167 ALPWPA
+167 DLPWPA
-173 AEDAVTNNE
+173 AKDVVTNNE

-267 WQDVVRNGKASPYF
+267 WQDVVRNGKVSPYF

-286 QEWPFETVAE
+286 QEWPFETVVE
-296 PECEIAEEPEAG
+296 PECE
-308 EKNGAVK
+308 AVA
-315 PSVSAAG
+315 S

-329 NGKSGRYSVFAYVDT
+329 NGKSGKYSTFAYVDT
-344 IPKLNTNN
+344 MPKLNTNN

-448 QDINAVFTAY
+448 REINAVFTAY

-476 RLFTRNGGDV
+476 RLFTRNGGDAF
-486 SAVWQQ
+486 AVWQQ

-579 QKYTETVEPA
+579 QKYAETVEPA

>member
-23 LMIGIKTGSDIQR
+23 LMISLKTGSDIRR
-36 VFIIYGD
+36 VFIVYGD
-43 PFDGSVTSDGWAWE
+43 PFDGSVTPDGWAWE
-57 GKRLEIT
+57 GKRQEIT

-79 SLPYGRC
+79 LLPYGRC

-112 ELVTLRRITGNFP
+112 ELVTLRRVTGNFP

-137 VRVPDWVPHTVWYQ
+137 VRIPDWVPRTVWYQ

-286 QEWPFETVAE
+286 QEWPFETAVE
-296 PECEIAEEPEAG
+296 PERE
-308 EKNGAVK
+308 N
-315 PSVSAAG
+315 AAS

-344 IPKLNTNN
+344 MPKLNTNN

-374 LRLDVANE
+374 IRLDVANE

-437 YDKTLPALTLE
+437 CDKTLSALTFE
-448 QDINAVFTAY
+448 REINAVFTAY

-476 RLFTRNGGDV
+476 RLFTRNDGDV

-564 DVPLAESEPNRIIHL
+564 DIPLAESEPNRIIHL
-579 QKYTETVEPA
+579 QKYAETVEPA

-618 IAQIIDEKARVYLSL
+618 IAQIIDEKTQVFVSL
-633 RCRDKTVQP
+633 RCRENTVQP

>member
-23 LMIGIKTGSDIQR
+23 LMISLKTGSDIRR
-36 VFIIYGD
+36 VFIVYGD
-43 PFDGSVTSDGWAWE
+43 PFDGSVTPGGWAWE
-57 GKRLEIT
+57 GKRQEIT

-79 SLPYGRC
+79 TSPYGRC

-137 VRVPDWVPHTVWYQ
+137 VRVPDWVPRTVWYQ

-220 DTSDYLNIDPAFGS
+220 DTSDYLNIDPAFGT
-234 ADDLHTLVKEAHAR
+234 AEDLCMLVKEAHAR

-296 PECEIAEEPEAG
+296 PECE
-308 EKNGAVK
+308 
-315 PSVSAAG
+315 AAAS

-329 NGKSGRYSVFAYVDT
+329 NGKSGRYSTFAYVDT
-344 IPKLNTNN
+344 MPKLNTNN

-531 AGEYAEPMSMMRQ
+531 VGEYAEPVSMMRQ

-564 DVPLAESEPNRIIHL
+564 DVPLTESESNRIIHL
-579 QKYTETVEPA
+579 QKYAETVEPA

-596 TAEVPITRSIDLILN
+596 STGVPITRSIDLILN

-649 HLINR
+649 HG

>member
-23 LMIGIKTGSDIQR
+23 LMIGIKTGSDIRR

-43 PFDGSVTSDGWAWE
+43 PFDGSVTPDGWAWE
-57 GKRLEIT
+57 GKRQEIT

-151 IFPDR
+151 VFPDR

-286 QEWPFETVAE
+286 QEWPFETAVE
-296 PECEIAEEPEAG
+296 PERE
-308 EKNGAVK
+308 N
-315 PSVSAAG
+315 AAS

-344 IPKLNTNN
+344 MPKLNTNN

-437 YDKTLPALTLE
+437 YDKTLPALILE

-596 TAEVPITRSIDLILN
+596 TAGVSSTRSIDLILN